1 MKTPLII
8 ISGYLGAGKTTLLK
22 HILKNTKKK
31 IAIIMNEFGEIGIDT
46 KTIQGDNIQIKELL
60 EGCVCC
66 SLQSELKPALKELIK
81 SYNPDTIIIE
91 TTGIAESN
99 NLVLDI
105 DKDINFV
112 KLESVITLVD
122 ADITKRYPQTHG
134 NFEKQVEAANI
145 ILLNKTDLVT
155 KQDLQEIK
163 QKLEQINNKATIIET
178 KNAKIDLNLILDIEF
193 KPIKNLKKTKT
204 KSYQSFTI
212 NTSNTNLTIPKLKK
226 ALSNLPKEIF
236 RAKGHIDIKDE
247 TYLINY
253 VGSKYNIEK
262 SDKTNNNK
270 LIFIGIDI
278 KNLKKEIENLF

>member
-46 KTIQGDNIQIKELL
+46 KTIEGENINVKELL

-66 SLQSELKPALKELIK
+66 SLQGELKESLKELIK

-122 ADITKRYPQTHG
+122 ADITKRFPQTHG
-134 NFEKQVEAANI
+134 NFEKQVQAANI

-155 KQDLQEIK
+155 KQDLKEIK
-163 QKLEQINNKATIIET
+163 TKLEQINNTATIIET
-178 KNAKIDLNLILDIEF
+178 KNTKIDLNLILDIEF
-193 KPIKNLKKTKT
+193 KPITNLKKTKT
-204 KSYQSFTI
+204 KQFQSFTI
-212 NTSNTNLTIPKLKK
+212 NTKDINTTKPKLKSI
-226 ALSNLPKEIF
+226 LNSLPKEIF
-236 RAKGHIDIKDE
+236 RAKGHIKINN
-247 TYLINY
+247 TSHLINY
-253 VGSKYNIEK
+253 VGSRYNIEK
-262 SDKTNNNK
+262 TNKNSNK
-270 LIFIGIDI
+270 LVFIGINI
-278 KNLKKEIENLF
+278 EKLKEKIENLF